1 MISDQLVLS
10 EVRRE
15 VIQDGFEIY
24 SKGTEIQRESNS
36 PAGFKEVSLYVV
48 RDFYS

>member
-10 EVRRE
+10 EVRKEIIR
-15 VIQDGFEIY
+15 DGFEIY

-48 RDFYS
+48 RDFYT